1 VLLKE
6 IVPWVNDED
15 EKKDAAVM
23 TMVMEEE
30 DMDKR
35 PKTYAIITR

>member
-15 EKKDAAVM
+15 EKKDAAAI
-23 TMVMEEE
+23 TILTEEKNT
-30 DMDKR
+30 DKKS
-35 PKTYAIITR
+35 KTYAIITR

>member
-1 VLLKE
+1 VLLKQ

-15 EKKDAAVM
+15 EKKDAAFI

-30 DMDKR
+30 DTDKR
-35 PKTYAIITR
+35 PRTYAIITR